1 MAPKKLTTTLTKKK
15 SAQEALSRL
24 QATTEEAVQA
34 AAAQGRP
41 TGEYVMEATNVLARQ
56 RKEFSAAEADF
67 QKSNNPLKRITHKT
81 SKLFD
86 KIVDVSEH
94 ESGRV
99 MTLSQEDMTKCECSV
114 RKHVIKVVSNQK
126 DTLQGKSI
134 HRTGRQKVIKDMTSL
149 FVRLIRLV
157 YIQQRPRVPKWTN
170 LTDASA
176 EEKKKREEKQ
186 RQVYA
191 KSLDTAKIEEI
202 EEKEK
207 EKERERERE
216 ATKRDSSNL
225 PGTSKRI
232 LHFNTVD
239 RINAMDIERERLLAL
254 PPPPPRHATM
264 APMKGDTET
273 VPSEDYINRWSID
286 YPSEE
291 SVGHG
296 SMHSMVSNASS
307 RTAGSG
313 VSKLSHHDAGSILR
327 GRECPFAP
335 QPPSTIHAP
344 ISPSQNPSNQFEEPM
359 PIFPPPRSSSLR
371 DPYWEQPVV
380 RAAQYQSS
388 QGDSSVTRNTTDAS
402 SNIATATAL
411 SPPPRRRHGP
421 NPRTTTTNATSSS
434 AFAYA
439 AQQTPPAPPVPPK
452 PRYQGQE
459 MIATSGPS
467 SSASDASHYPALF
480 AHHSSGGS
488 QTMSTGPASSSGL
501 YSPSSGGPPFSQ
513 PSWSSSASA
522 YAAHHPPPAPPVPP
536 KPRYQGQAMI
546 ATSGQS
552 SSASDAY
559 HHPTLPAHNSSGT
572 YHSITTGPASSSG
585 LYYSSSG
592 APPFTQPAWSSSA
605 SAYAAHQPPPAPPV
619 PPKPRYH
626 GQATIATSAQSS
638 SASDAYRHPILSA
651 HSSSIVSQSMST
663 GPASS
668 SGLYSSSSGAAPF
681 AQPPWVTSPQGNPTR
696 GNSSAQSSQSFSQQ
710 HKYKP
715 QSLPPN
721 SHPETEEE
729 RKRRKRRE
737 QTNPTN

>member
-1 MAPKKLTTTLTKKK
+1 MGPKKLATTLTKKK
-15 SAQEALSRL
+15 SAQEALSKL
-24 QATTEEAVQA
+24 QATTEQAVQA

-41 TGEYVMEATNVLARQ
+41 TGEYVMEAANVLASQ
-56 RKEFSAAEADF
+56 RDEFSAAETDL
-67 QKSNNPLKRITHKT
+67 QRSNNPLKKITHKT
-81 SKLFD
+81 SKRFD
-86 KIVDVSEH
+86 NIVVISEQ

-99 MTLSQEDMTKCECSV
+99 MTLSEKEMTKCECSV
-114 RKHVIKVVSNQK
+114 RKHVVKVVSNQK

-134 HRTGRQKVIKDMTSL
+134 HRKVEAEAKTQVESQSYTFQFD
-149 FVRLIRLV
+149 
-157 YIQQRPRVPKWTN
+157 
-170 LTDASA
+170 LTFSIGFASGA
-176 EEKKKREEKQ
+176 EEKEKREKQQ

-191 KSLDTAKIEEI
+191 KSLDTEKIQEI
-202 EEKEK
+202 EEEEK
-207 EKERERERE
+207 QKERERERE
-216 ATKRDSSNL
+216 DPKRDGSNL

-264 APMKGDTET
+264 APMKGGTET

-286 YPSEE
+286 CPSEE

-296 SMHSMVSNASS
+296 SIHSMVSNASS

-313 VSKLSHHDAGSILR
+313 VSKLSHHDAGSIIR
-327 GRECPFAP
+327 GREGPFAP
-335 QPPSTIHAP
+335 QPTSTTHAP
-344 ISPSQNPSNQFEEPM
+344 ISPSQDPSNQFEEPM
-359 PIFPPPRSSSLR
+359 PMFPPPRSSSLP
-371 DPYWEQPVV
+371 DYPHWEKPVV
-380 RAAQYQSS
+380 RATQYQSS
-388 QGDSSVTRNTTDAS
+388 QGHSSVTRNTTDEP

-421 NPRTTTTNATSSS
+421 NPRTTTTNASSSS

-439 AQQTPPAPPVPPK
+439 AQQTPPAPAVPPT
-452 PRYQGQE
+452 PRYQGQA

-467 SSASDASHYPALF
+467 SSASDASPYPALF
-480 AHHSSGGS
+480 AHNNSGGS
-488 QTMSTGPASSSGL
+488 QTMSSGPASSRGL
-501 YSPSSGGPPFSQ
+501 YSPSSGGPPFAQ

-522 YAAHHPPPAPPVPP
+522 YAAHQPPPAPPVPP

-572 YHSITTGPASSSG
+572 YHSISTGAASSSG

-592 APPFTQPAWSSSA
+592 GPPFTQPAWSSSA
-605 SAYAAHQPPPAPPV
+605 SAYAAHQPPPPV

-638 SASDAYRHPILSA
+638 SASDAYRHPVLSA

-668 SGLYSSSSGAAPF
+668 SGPYSSSSGAAPF
-681 AQPPWVTSPQGNPTR
+681 AQPPWVTSAQGNPTR

-715 QSLPPN
+715 QTLPPN

-729 RKRRKRRE
+729 WKRRKRRE
-737 QTNPTN
+737 QTNPIN